1 MKLGLIFERYR
12 QLNSSRNL
20 KEPGGKN
27 RVFDLGTIAKL
38 IRYET
43 KQEVHC
49 MHQLAISFTK
59 NGLPGPD
66 RSIVGFRINYNGLK
80 FIRSIERPAENT
92 H

>member
-1 MKLGLIFERYR
+1 
-12 QLNSSRNL
+12 
-20 KEPGGKN
+20 
-27 RVFDLGTIAKL
+27 
-38 IRYET
+38 
-43 KQEVHC
+43 

-92 H
+92 QSQPILVFPVVVCLFIELAVITRFNIDSTRKKFY